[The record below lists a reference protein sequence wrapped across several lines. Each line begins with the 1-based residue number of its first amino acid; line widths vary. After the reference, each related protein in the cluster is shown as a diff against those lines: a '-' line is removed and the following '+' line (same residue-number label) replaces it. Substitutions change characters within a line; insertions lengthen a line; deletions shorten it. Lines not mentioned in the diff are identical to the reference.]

1 MRTYKVVPLSRRSG
15 LVQWCE
21 GTQPFSEFLLTPH
34 TGAHQRYQPHD
45 WTPVACRNAMQEV
58 HKGSPEERLHV
69 YQEVCSHFHPVFR
82 YFFFEQFPEPSRWFE
97 RRRAYIHSVATGSI
111 VGYVLGLGDRHCANI
126 LVDKHSAELIHIDLG
141 VAFEQGRVLN
151 TPETVPFR
159 LTRDVVDGMGICGV
173 EGTFRRCCERTME
186 VMRASRELLVTV
198 VEVLL
203 HDPLSSWTLS
213 PERVAALQADGDA
226 LPPQRPSPELPYM
239 QGDNRLARRM
249 LLRLEQKL
257 RGLEEG
263 APLSVAGQ
271 VNLLIQQARDPHNLS
286 RLFPGWQPYV

>member
-21 GTQPFSEFLLTPH
+21 GTQPFSEFLLTPN
-34 TGAHQRYQPHD
+34 TGAHQRYQPKD
-45 WTPVACRNAMQEV
+45 WTAMACRAAMQKV
-58 HKGSPEERLHV
+58 HKSSTEERLRV
-69 YQEVCSHFHPVFR
+69 YQEICNNFHPVFR

-97 RRRAYIHSVATGSI
+97 RRRAYVHSVATGSV

-159 LTRDVVDGMGICGV
+159 LTRDIVDGMGICGV

-186 VMRASRELLVTV
+186 VMRDSRELLVTV

-213 PERVAALQADGDA
+213 PERAAALQAEGDA
-226 LPPQRPSPELPYM
+226 PPRRPSPELPHN

-257 RGLEEG
+257 QGLEEG

-271 VNLLIQQARDPHNLS
+271 VNLLIQQARDPSNLS

>member
-1 MRTYKVVPLSRRSG
+1 
-15 LVQWCE
+15 
-21 GTQPFSEFLLTPH
+21 
-34 TGAHQRYQPHD
+34 
-45 WTPVACRNAMQEV
+45 
-58 HKGSPEERLHV
+58 
-69 YQEVCSHFHPVFR
+69 
-82 YFFFEQFPEPSRWFE
+82 
-97 RRRAYIHSVATGSI
+97 
-111 VGYVLGLGDRHCANI
+111 
-126 LVDKHSAELIHIDLG
+126 
-141 VAFEQGRVLN
+141 
-151 TPETVPFR
+151 
-159 LTRDVVDGMGICGV
+159 
-173 EGTFRRCCERTME
+173 ME

-213 PERVAALQADGDA
+213 PERAAALQAEGDA
-226 LPPQRPSPELPYM
+226 PTRRPSPDLPHN

-257 RGLEEG
+257 QGLEEG